1 MTEFYDTHGAGPEW
15 ATPRWIWEPL
25 SDALGGFTLDP
36 ASGAEEE
43 PIAKNRFTVDDD
55 GLSRRWYGDVWLN
68 PPYSRDLNPK
78 WAEEAA
84 EQYFENRW
92 VDTLT
97 VLVPA
102 ATDTGWFQDHYAEAD
117 FHTFIRGRVEFEGAG
132 DNSATFASV
141 ICSFGTFPDAYVA
154 ALEDLGFITRRIRW

>member
-1 MTEFYDTHGAGPEW
+1 VNFYDSHGAGPEW
-15 ATPRWIWEPL
+15 ATPRWIWKPL
-25 SDALGGFTLDP
+25 ADALGGFDLDP
-36 ASGAEEE
+36 ASGAESE
-43 PIAKNRFTVDDD
+43 PIASERYTVDDD
-55 GLSRRWYGDVWLN
+55 GLSKVWHGDVWLN
-68 PPYSRDLNPK
+68 PPYSRDLNPV
-78 WAEEAA
+78 WAKKAA
-84 EQYFENRW
+84 RQYFDNRR

-141 ICSFGTFPDAYVA
+141 ICSFGTFPIEYVA
-154 ALEDLGFITRRIRW
+154 ALGDAGFIVRRVKP